1 MANCLPSKQR
11 IRVRFPL
18 SALAIR
24 IFCARRNS
32 VLLDSCTLLASCA
45 LHQDALACDLYQL
58 MQRTGQDMFAVL
70 CYLLACFLRA
80 SLARKAFTCRRQE
93 ARNCFAPRN
102 CYLRSTVR
110 RVTHHVKLSHL
121 IYNLNKDVV
130 MGIIPYKHQAS

>member
-58 MQRTGQDMFAVL
+58 MRDASHASQDKICLL
-70 CYLLACFLRA
+70 CCATFLRA
-80 SLARKAFTCRRQE
+80 SCV
-93 ARNCFAPRN
+93 
-102 CYLRSTVR
+102 LRS
-110 RVTHHVKLSHL
+110 HVKLSRASEAR
-121 IYNLNKDVV
+121 K
-130 MGIIPYKHQAS
+130 KHAIASHHAIATFGRPCEGSTEGSIT